1 MNIPLME
8 IVALETGFYLGH
20 SYHNKNSL
28 CREQQPPGKRGSMKF
43 AVKAWSNGGKARTGV
58 LYLGTCPSPLETPAL
73 LLSTRKGLPHF
84 ISPDLLPSLP
94 HPDSFLLQVSPLH
107 FLEGPSVTTI
117 SNIGGLHQMLR
128 LHDYAF
134 AAVARDSIQCL
145 PESDST
151 NKLGA
156 SFETPCGRRLIKP
169 AEYLQMISS
178 MRPNIWAAL
187 ADEVPAWV
195 SDKRNKTSV
204 DRTIKWLDE
213 CIELS
218 PQGGVVF
225 GAVVGGSKVDER
237 KRCAQE
243 IAKRN
248 VSGFWIGGFGL
259 GESMLERPALLEAVM
274 DSLPEEKPR
283 LICGLGLPEEVLQGV
298 ATGVDLFDSSYIYNL
313 TLGGFAL
320 TFPLDRIETNASG
333 FQSTDMGVDQT
344 KINLKATVYRKDT
357 SPIVASCTCY
367 TCLNHTKAYINH
379 LLNVHEML
387 AQTLLEIHNTHHYLG
402 FFRSIREAIK
412 DGKFEQ
418 FRQMFI
424 QRRRDNIAAVAV
436 CA

>member
-1 MNIPLME
+1 MSEYANKKRRE
-8 IVALETGFYLGH
+8 IEYQVDGQVFLKLCPYWQLSVQTG
-20 SYHNKNSL
+20 
-28 CREQQPPGKRGSMKF
+28 
-43 AVKAWSNGGKARTGV
+43 
-58 LYLGTCPSPLETPAL
+58 
-73 LLSTRKGLPHF
+73 
-84 ISPDLLPSLP
+84 ISP
-94 HPDSFLLQVSPLH
+94 
-107 FLEGPSVTTI
+107 
-117 SNIGGLHQMLR
+117 
-128 LHDYAF
+128 
-134 AAVARDSIQCL
+134 
-145 PESDST
+145 
-151 NKLGA
+151 K
-156 SFETPCGRRLIKP
+156 
-169 AEYLQMISS
+169 
-178 MRPNIWAAL
+178 
-187 ADEVPAWV
+187 
-195 SDKRNKTSV
+195 
-204 DRTIKWLDE
+204 
-213 CIELS
+213 LS
-218 PQGGVVF
+218 PRFYRPFLITTRPPEARIHPVF
-225 GAVVGGSKVDER
+225 HVSQLKKVS
-237 KRCAQE
+237 
-243 IAKRN
+243 
-248 VSGFWIGGFGL
+248 SGFWIGGFGL